1 MVKTKLE
8 IISKNTQFKKFFGV
22 TPLMAASVRVTKA
35 CNLKCSHCY
44 ANGGCPLK
52 GELTTKEMLSVVD
65 QFANL
70 GVLHIFYTGGEP
82 FLRKDIVELL
92 RFARNKDYSV
102 YTSTNGTVIKEDQI
116 RSISDL
122 RLKVFQV
129 SIDGL
134 AQTHDHI
141 RGVKGSFDKALKT
154 MKLAT
159 KYFKHTKV
167 ALAFTLMKQN
177 HKEVLTVLDLAIRN
191 DIDIFAL
198 IPLFPSG
205 TMQNDDDLTTK
216 EKSDVFKSLCSYYL
230 KSCDLSNSS
239 YLSILSSPGII
250 PANIKSVEFGC
261 GFICTFPNILG
272 LDSNGDV
279 YPCDGLIGTSE
290 MFLGNIRKKSLKEI
304 WNHPKLKELRNI
316 NYSKLRG
323 VCKICTYRSQCMG
336 GCRAY
341 AYKKTGNFF
350 ASDPLCQSFYE
361 ENVFPRKNLAI

>member
-1 MVKTKLE
+1 MKVLKTNKE
-8 IISKNTQFKKFFGV
+8 IEKFLGID
-22 TPLMAASVRVTKA
+22 PLQSVSIRVTQA
-35 CNLKCSHCY
+35 CNLHCRHCY
-44 ANGGCPLK
+44 ASAGKPNK
-52 GELTTKEMLSVVD
+52 DELTTEEIKYFLEDAKS
-65 QFANL
+65 L
-70 GVLHIFYTGGEP
+70 GSIRVFFGGGEP

-92 RFARNKDYSV
+92 RFARNKNYSV

-205 TMQNDDDLTTK
+205 RMQNDDDLTTK

-290 MFLGNIRKKSLKEI
+290 MFLGNIRKKSL
-304 WNHPKLKELRNI
+304 
-316 NYSKLRG
+316 
-323 VCKICTYRSQCMG
+323 
-336 GCRAY
+336 
-341 AYKKTGNFF
+341 
-350 ASDPLCQSFYE
+350 
-361 ENVFPRKNLAI
+361 